1 MASVTTRSRSRLG
14 RPFENHLLGA
24 RKIRV
29 RDPYVRAFFQ
39 ARNFMELLQGVH
51 ELVPEGDEVAVNLV
65 TQSDMA
71 TCVTQSDMATCV
83 KQEGNRN
90 QLVKRFT
97 GSRAAFSWEQ
107 AMQELRLI
115 RGAEVNYTNVL

>member
-1 MASVTTRSRSRLG
+1 M
-14 RPFENHLLGA
+14 
-24 RKIRV
+24 
-29 RDPYVRAFFQ
+29 RAFFQ
-39 ARNFMELLQGVH
+39 ARNFKERLQGVH

-71 TCVTQSDMATCV
+71 TCV
-83 KQEGNRN
+83 KQEENLN
-90 QLVKRFT
+90 QLVESFT